1 MRDHEKEHDEDDPS
15 EAQRDVME
23 ARSGHWSSAGNYVS
37 EITLIL
43 PNFLIPLQNYDL
55 YRQSKTSVEVLQ
67 EREVSMTTGTLM
79 ENIFVRH
86 LDRCANI
93 CNI

>member
-1 MRDHEKEHDEDDPS
+1 
-15 EAQRDVME
+15 ME
-23 ARSGHWSSAGNYVS
+23 ARSGHWSSAGNDVS

-79 ENIFVRH
+79 ENIIVRH
-86 LDRCANI
+86 LDRCENI